1 MNTLVWNCQELGNPR
16 TVNALVKV
24 VRKED
29 PSLVFLIE
37 TKIPKMDLLE
47 IKRKLDHFQGLAVPS
62 VGKSG
67 GLALLWKKDVIVKVQ
82 TFSERH
88 IDAIISGG
96 DKHWRFTRFY
106 GNPETSK
113 REESQE
119 CLDLLVRGNSLPWIC
134 IGDFNELMHIGEKKV
149 GVTVQQNKWTN
160 FIRQLNTVVYATWVL
175 QDKNSR
181 GVGREV
187 SMVGSEKGWIGL

>member
-1 MNTLVWNCQELGNPR
+1 M
-16 TVNALVKV
+16 KV

-96 DKHWRFTRFY
+96 AGDKQWRFTGFY
-106 GNPETSK
+106 SNPETSK
-113 REESQE
+113 REES
-119 CLDLLVRGNSLPWIC
+119 
-134 IGDFNELMHIGEKKV
+134 
-149 GVTVQQNKWTN
+149 
-160 FIRQLNTVVYATWVL
+160 
-175 QDKNSR
+175 
-181 GVGREV
+181 
-187 SMVGSEKGWIGL
+187 